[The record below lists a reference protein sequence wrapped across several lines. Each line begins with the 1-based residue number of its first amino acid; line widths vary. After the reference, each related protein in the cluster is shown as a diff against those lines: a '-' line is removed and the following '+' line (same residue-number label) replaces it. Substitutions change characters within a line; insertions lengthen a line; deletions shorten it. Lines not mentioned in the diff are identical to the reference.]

1 MGKQNA
7 KKKKKKKKSRG
18 NRSAGKSPDTPLS
31 PVMNRAEPEQETGID
46 KIKDQ
51 DDRILAILGVEE
63 EEDAEVNYENLEKFL
78 AYLRK
83 ETTLPVLVTGI
94 EDMGCFAWEE
104 YYTFGPGSKAEY
116 DKIRK
121 TQPSFRDQYE
131 FLDFVD
137 FIGEEG
143 LYANLRRISDGKEFT
158 LPLADLET
166 VDKRTKNGQLLNDY
180 VVWQVN
186 Y

>member
-1 MGKQNA
+1 MAKQRN
-7 KKKKKKKKSRG
+7 KKKKKKKNKGNKSV
-18 NRSAGKSPDTPLS
+18 ASPPQTSPS
-31 PVMNRAEPEQETGID
+31 PVVDPETLKEAIMDSETD
-46 KIKDQ
+46 EQ
-51 DDRILAILGVEE
+51 DDRILAILGLED
-63 EEDAEVNYENLEKFL
+63 EEDAEVNNGNLAKFL

-83 ETTLPVLVTGI
+83 EMTLPVLVTGI

-116 DKIRK
+116 DKMRK
-121 TQPSFRDQYE
+121 TRPSFRDQYE
-131 FLDFVD
+131 LLGFDDL
-137 FIGEEG
+137 IGEEG
-143 LYANLRRISDGKEFT
+143 LYGNLRRISDGKEFT
-158 LPLADLET
+158 LPLADLEA